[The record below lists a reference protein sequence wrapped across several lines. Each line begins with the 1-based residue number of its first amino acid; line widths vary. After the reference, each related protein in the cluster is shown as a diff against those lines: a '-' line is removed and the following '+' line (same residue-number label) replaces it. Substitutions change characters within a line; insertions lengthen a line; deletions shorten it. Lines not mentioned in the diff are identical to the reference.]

1 PPSSWR
7 LLVRTWEQIGFW
19 ATSLIF
25 LLAAMMVPDML
36 SSIRP
41 YQLLELVV
49 VIAAAFAAR
58 GFTLFAL
65 LPLLSRLRLAES
77 VRGAYKLV
85 ILWGG
90 MRGAVSLAL
99 ALAATQNTTLAPE
112 IHQLV
117 GVLASSFILFTL
129 FIGAPTL
136 RPLMRLLKLD
146 QLSPADIALRDRV
159 TALELSL
166 IGEEVATVA
175 REHDIAGPALEEALR
190 PYAGFSDAAAQI
202 AEENSQLPAEPRLRA
217 ALAILIE
224 RERELYLQHFGAR
237 AMSRRALAR
246 LLSRVGMLRDAT
258 KTGGLEGYHSAAA
271 RIVGFSRRFRPKMAI
286 QRWLGLAR
294 PLAGEIADRFEAQ
307 LTARLVLRELCLFNK
322 KQLRPLFGDG
332 PSKALDAEL
341 AQRLAAVG
349 QAIEALGLQY
359 PGFAKALQAQ
369 FLTLR
374 AIAREDEQYRRLR
387 GERVISLEVFN
398 D

>member
-49 VIAAAFAAR
+49 LVAAAFAAR
-58 GFTLFAL
+58 GFPLFAL

-246 LLSRVGMLRDAT
+246 LLSRVGMLRDQT
-258 KTGGLEGYHSAAA
+258 TTGVLEEHRGAAQ
-271 RIVGFSRRFRPKMAI
+271 RRAGGHRRLLAPLPSEDGDQA
-286 QRWLGLAR
+286 LAR
-294 PLAGEIADRFEAQ
+294 PRAAAGGRDRRPVRGAADGAACAARAAPLQQEAAAATVRRRAKQ
-307 LTARLVLRELCLFNK
+307 GARR
-322 KQLRPLFGDG
+322 RARAA
-332 PSKALDAEL
+332 PS
-341 AQRLAAVG
+341 
-349 QAIEALGLQY
+349 
-359 PGFAKALQAQ
+359 
-369 FLTLR
+369 
-374 AIAREDEQYRRLR
+374 R
-387 GERVISLEVFN
+387 G
-398 D
+398 